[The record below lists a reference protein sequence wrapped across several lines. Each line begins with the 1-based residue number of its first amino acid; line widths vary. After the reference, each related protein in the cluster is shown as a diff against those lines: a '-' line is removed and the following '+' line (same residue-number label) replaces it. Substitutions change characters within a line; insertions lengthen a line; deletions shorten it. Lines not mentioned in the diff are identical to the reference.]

1 MDVKPMKKK
10 EKGSYGYIRRQQ
22 FLTIIR
28 TVILFALSLG
38 LYATGLIT
46 TGSNKNLLT
55 VIAVLGLLP
64 AAKSMVNMI
73 MFLRFRSLDP
83 ASYAQYESALNG
95 VAVLYEN
102 ILTTKEQAYY
112 LPVLACSNHTVCAYC
127 PGSGELKELESHI
140 RECVRTE
147 GIDISVKIFA
157 NEQLFLDRLPG
168 LSKMLSDA
176 LDQKDTDR
184 IFAVIKAVSL

>member
-83 ASYAQYESALNG
+83 ASYAKYESALNG

-112 LPVLACSNHTVCAYC
+112 LPVLTCSNHTVCAYC

>member
-1 MDVKPMKKK
+1 MKKK

-112 LPVLACSNHTVCAYC
+112 LPVLTCSNHTVCAYC

-184 IFAVIKAVSL
+184 IYAVIKAVSL